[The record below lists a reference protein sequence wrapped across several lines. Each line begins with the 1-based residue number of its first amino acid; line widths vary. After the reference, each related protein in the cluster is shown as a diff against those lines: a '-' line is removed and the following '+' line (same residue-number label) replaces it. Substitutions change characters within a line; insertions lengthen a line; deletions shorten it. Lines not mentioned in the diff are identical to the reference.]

1 MSLLGM
7 HVRYM
12 VESKMDTFIVPSLE
26 KELTLY
32 FSNMKTNLVPLVV
45 IIILISKTKK
55 PPCS

>member
-1 MSLLGM
+1 M

-45 IIILISKTKK
+45 IIILISKTKR